1 MAQGI
6 HRVDMRL
13 RLGVLRDSAAAERQA
28 AAEAA
33 ARKHKPTSPTVKT
46 EAETRAQQ
54 AAEAKAKAAA
64 EAASKPPK
72 YHIRPLSESKAI
84 ESGAT
89 FLSESFLFLVAG
101 GLVVFETWRARKK
114 ETTRRGDVESRLVEL
129 EESEKSAR
137 QALIA
142 LEKELLRLRAK
153 QGESPKSAPRI
164 LPHDIYVDDTEDEQE
179 TKKEG
184 WWSRIAAYLPFGR
197 GARKEVD
204 SASETRQCP
213 PDPKSWTDNKHSKPT
228 ERPPGHEERPAS
240 KNS

>member
-6 HRVDMRL
+6 HRIDMRL

-46 EAETRAQQ
+46 EAETKAQE
-54 AAEAKAKAAA
+54 AADSRAKAAA
-64 EAASKPPK
+64 EAAARPPK

-89 FLSESFLFLVAG
+89 FLSETFLFLVAG

-129 EESEKSAR
+129 EQSEKSAR

-153 QGESPKSAPRI
+153 QGESSKSAPRI
-164 LPHDIYVDDTEDEQE
+164 LPHDILEDSAEEEEE
-179 TKKEG
+179 TKEEG

-197 GARKEVD
+197 GTAKQVD
-204 SASETRQCP
+204 SASQASQCP
-213 PDPKSWTDNKHSKPT
+213 PDPKS
-228 ERPPGHEERPAS
+228 
-240 KNS
+240 